1 MSAGY
6 ATQWRHRPHVRV
18 GDPCY
23 WCGVSMVP
31 ASREWPVAVIPD
43 GYRKHGGLGLCNR
56 CARKRREGELI
67 DDGVELKAVSP

>member
-23 WCGVSMVP
+23 WCGIPMVP
-31 ASREWPVAVIPD
+31 ASREWPAMVIPD
-43 GYRKHGGLGLCNR
+43 GHRKHGGLGLCQR
-56 CARKRREGELI
+56 CARRRRVGELI
-67 DDGVELKAVSP
+67 DDGDELREA